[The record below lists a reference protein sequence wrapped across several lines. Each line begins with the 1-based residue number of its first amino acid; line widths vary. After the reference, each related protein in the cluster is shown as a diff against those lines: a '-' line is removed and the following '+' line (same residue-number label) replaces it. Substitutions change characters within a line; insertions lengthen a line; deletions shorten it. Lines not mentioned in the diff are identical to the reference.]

1 MFRSNP
7 NIKEYANRRVLFS
20 HTGPI
25 YHRNGRYFGRS
36 YTTQL
41 KNRYQNLGGQ
51 VVFLMP
57 QEALSAAAT
66 TVSEINSQGFAV
78 ASVPNLLRL
87 KGRIKNLGFARRV
100 ISYEVSKSD
109 LIVARIPSLV
119 SRLVIKEARLQ
130 RKPYLIEC
138 VACNWDAL
146 ANHKL
151 LARIAAP
158 WYWLMQRRV
167 VAQAPFV
174 IYVTSEFL
182 QKRYP
187 TRGRSFA
194 ISNVELPDIGLYGE
208 AYAAEA
214 ADHTTRDGHQ
224 ALRLVT
230 VASVSTP
237 YKGQQDVIKAVSVL
251 REVGIACEYHLI
263 GGGSTDRLKAVAEQ
277 ADVLDRVHFHGAVRH
292 ADIFPLLQT
301 MDIYIQPSRQEG
313 LPRALIEAMSC
324 GLPGIGATTGGI
336 PELLPNELLYRPGDI
351 PRLVQLIKQLGDQ
364 TARQTEGM
372 RNTRHAA
379 QFSAASLEAK
389 RKTVYE
395 EFLSMHGL
403 A

>member
-1 MFRSNP
+1 MTLTHAGPKRVVVFAHNGPLYRG
-7 NIKEYANRRVLFS
+7 KEGGLYGTHITDELRQ
-20 HTGPI
+20 
-25 YHRNGRYFGRS
+25 RYL
-36 YTTQL
+36 Q
-41 KNRYQNLGGQ
+41 LGGH
-51 VVFLMP
+51 VHFLMRERRLP
-57 QEALSAAAT
+57 QAANGYSKLLDESMSFTPVPEVLTPRALLANKTQAKRQIDDVVRS
-66 TVSEINSQGFAV
+66 
-78 ASVPNLLRL
+78 
-87 KGRIKNLGFARRV
+87 
-100 ISYEVSKSD
+100 SD
-109 LIVARIPSLV
+109 IVVARIPSLIGRWAV
-119 SRLVIKEARLQ
+119 TAAKRHQ
-130 RKPYLIEC
+130 KPYLIEC

-146 ANHKL
+146 SNHKL

-187 TRGRSFA
+187 TRARSFA
-194 ISNVELPDIGLYGE
+194 ISNVELPDTGLYGE

-214 ADHTTRDGHQ
+214 ADHTTKDGQ
-224 ALRLVT
+224 QVLRLVT

-237 YKGQQDVIKAVSVL
+237 YKGQQDVIKAVSAL

-263 GGGSTDRLKAVAEQ
+263 GGGSTDRLKAVADR

-292 ADIFPLLQT
+292 ADVFPLLQT

-351 PRLVQLIKQLGDQ
+351 PRLVQLIKQLGDK
-364 TARQTEGM
+364 TARQTEGL

-389 RKTVYE
+389 RKTVYA